1 MQGSPPAGQLRA
13 AKPVPVPSLLIQ
25 FSCHPERSEEPALSP
40 VEGILREARHSLA
53 LIGRGRRIVFDAS
66 GEGPNSKFRAAPQLR
81 VIPSEK
87 KARPERCRWESPD
100 PVFSVILTEAS
111 ERSLRATTSDS
122 FAQRSR
128 YRFQVSSSNSCVILE
143 RSEESRILFFVSS

>member
-40 VEGILREARHSLA
+40 VEGILREARHSLV

-66 GEGPNSKFRAAPQLR
+66 GEGPNSKFRAAPPLR
-81 VIPSEK
+81 VI
-87 KARPERCRWESPD
+87 RPKRKPALSLAEGNPES
-100 PVFSVILTEAS
+100 FLRVILTEAS

-128 YRFQVSSSNSCVILE
+128 YRFQVSSSSSCVILE